1 MLFLRREEGDRG
13 WGRGMEKKGRQDR
26 PLQGEAAS
34 FPTMPPPAT
43 LQGQRTVHQIR
54 DDSGTE
60 VAVYLSLLSQGP

>member
-1 MLFLRREEGDRG
+1 
-13 WGRGMEKKGRQDR
+13 MEKKGRQDR